1 MLQPYCTVMPA
12 CFTSAALS
20 LSSWTINLS
29 KSAAA
34 IAAVLASPEIKD
46 RLAALGADPAPMAAA
61 DFDKLI
67 VQELKD
73 NAALVKQAG
82 ITVQ

>member
-1 MLQPYCTVMPA
+1 
-12 CFTSAALS
+12 
-20 LSSWTINLS
+20 
-29 KSAAA
+29 
-34 IAAVLASPEIKD
+34 
-46 RLAALGADPAPMAAA
+46 MAAA